1 MWLVDVDTKV
11 LKKAED
17 GIRSSLQR
25 VAKKQF
31 AEDPKVYRR
40 MSWIQLISVYKVQCV
55 CVHCFLWLGMCVCVC
70 VRERER
76 VCERV

>member
-25 VAKKQF
+25 VAKRQY
-31 AEDPKVYRR
+31 ADDPKVVLRDLVIR
-40 MSWIQLISVYKVQCV
+40 TNILSTAGNCMSCVSV
-55 CVHCFLWLGMCVCVC
+55 CV
-70 VRERER
+70 
-76 VCERV
+76 

>member
-31 AEDPKVYRR
+31 AEDPKVCRR
-40 MSWIQLISVYKVQCV
+40 ISWIQLISVYKVQCV
-55 CVHCFLWLGMCVCVC
+55 CALFLMARDVCVC
-70 VRERER
+70 V
-76 VCERV
+76 

>member
-40 MSWIQLISVYKVQCV
+40 ISWIQLISVYKVQC
-55 CVHCFLWLGMCVCVC
+55 CVHFFWLGMCVY
-70 VRERER
+70 ERER
-76 VCERV
+76 KRV